1 LKPVHLGVKA
11 VVVFSTLFA
20 SAIFFGM

>member
-1 LKPVHLGVKA
+1 LHPVNLSVKA
-11 VVVFSTLFA
+11 VVVFSTLFT